1 MRNDAEYIIK
11 KSIEAVLPDNAVKR
25 ALENSELSD
34 NIILVAIGK
43 AAWRMAKSAKDFLGE
58 KISKG
63 IVITKYD
70 HVVEPIT
77 GLVCYEAGHPV
88 PDDNSFFAT
97 DKAIKL
103 VSNLSENDTVLFLIS
118 GGGSALFESP
128 IIDKEELEGI
138 TKQLLASGADIT
150 EINTIRKRLSNVKG
164 GKFAAL
170 CAPAKVH
177 SIILSDIINDP
188 IDMIASGPSSPDSTT
203 SAKATEI
210 IKKYNLSLS
219 SKALA
224 AINMET
230 PKELTNVTNVI
241 TGSVSELCKAAGKAC
256 EELGYEPEYLT
267 FSETGIARNVGE
279 YLGKLAADYKYTKS
293 AKAYILGGET
303 VVKITGTGKGGRN
316 QELAL
321 SAANEISGRDNI
333 LIFSLGSDGT
343 DGPTDAAGGIVDGNT
358 KLDLEKIGININR
371 TLDNNDSY
379 TALKKVNGL
388 IITGP
393 TGTNVNDVAVA
404 LIRGEK

>member
-210 IKKYNLSLS
+210 IKKYNL
-219 SKALA
+219 
-224 AINMET
+224 
-230 PKELTNVTNVI
+230 
-241 TGSVSELCKAAGKAC
+241 
-256 EELGYEPEYLT
+256 
-267 FSETGIARNVGE
+267 
-279 YLGKLAADYKYTKS
+279 
-293 AKAYILGGET
+293 
-303 VVKITGTGKGGRN
+303 
-316 QELAL
+316 
-321 SAANEISGRDNI
+321 
-333 LIFSLGSDGT
+333 
-343 DGPTDAAGGIVDGNT
+343 
-358 KLDLEKIGININR
+358 
-371 TLDNNDSY
+371 
-379 TALKKVNGL
+379 
-388 IITGP
+388 
-393 TGTNVNDVAVA
+393 
-404 LIRGEK
+404 